1 MKLKLKDCR
10 LWDGQTSVY
19 LRGYSFSL
27 KSVGPIS
34 CSDDEDVYK
43 DRRFYTAIDE
53 FGVRYILYRSPEGFR
68 HIKLSSE
75 K

>member
-10 LWDGQTSVY
+10 LWDGRTSIY

-27 KSVGPIS
+27 KSIGQVSFSG
-34 CSDDEDVYK
+34 DEDIYK
-43 DRRFYTAIDE
+43 DRSFYTAIDE
-53 FGVRYILYRSPEGFR
+53 FGVRYILYRSPEGFQ
-68 HIKLSSE
+68 HIKLTDE